1 MGTGVLR
8 STRGAA
14 AASVFP
20 SVTADAQFWY
30 YLAPGAVVEITE
42 ASGCVGAT
50 QQSSQR
56 NERQKEHGRRQS
68 RCHHCGMQVCHCGLE
83 RHSLEGRER
92 TDCGAASA
100 AGEEGKG
107 VSQRG
112 LGHFL

>member
-1 MGTGVLR
+1 MMGTGVLR

-56 NERQKEHGRRQS
+56 NERQKEHTVGGKAGATIVAC
-68 RCHHCGMQVCHCGLE
+68 RCAIV
-83 RHSLEGRER
+83 
-92 TDCGAASA
+92 AW
-100 AGEEGKG
+100 
-107 VSQRG
+107 RG
-112 LGHFL
+112 TA